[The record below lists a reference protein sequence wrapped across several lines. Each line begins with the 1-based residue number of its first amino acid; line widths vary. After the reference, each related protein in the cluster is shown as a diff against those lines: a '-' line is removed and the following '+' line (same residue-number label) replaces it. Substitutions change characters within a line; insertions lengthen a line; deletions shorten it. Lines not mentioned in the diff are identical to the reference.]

1 MYKHLFKNVVM
12 YSNKKKIQKKNIIF
26 FFYGLGLSSNDF
38 YEILKNKT
46 NYQIL
51 IPELPGH
58 NSTFYSFRKNC
69 LYDFSKTI
77 HLFIKNLGIKKII
90 FFSHS
95 VGGIIPILLFRFF
108 LKQQYLKKFINYEGN
123 LTFHDTQTIT
133 SRTASYKKNQFPVKF
148 KNLLNICN
156 KSNEKS
162 LNMWYKSL
170 KKVDIFAFYELSK
183 ETVKYSV
190 GNNLLRFFRIYF
202 KRKIYVHGSES
213 ELKIPFFYYGS
224 RRIKILNCGHFS
236 FYENIYNFNKY
247 FNMLI
252 SEKW

>member
-1 MYKHLFKNVVM
+1 MYKHLFKNLVIH
-12 YSNKKKIQKKNIIF
+12 SNKKKIEKINTIF
-26 FFYGLGLSSNDF
+26 FFYGLGLSSDDF
-38 YEILKNKT
+38 QEILKKKK

-58 NSTFYSFRKNC
+58 NSLFYLFKKDC

-77 HLFIKNLGIKKII
+77 YLFIKNFGIKKII

-95 VGGIIPILLFRFF
+95 IGGIIPILLFRFF
-108 LKQQYLKKFINYEGN
+108 LKKQYVKKFINYEGN

-133 SRTASYKKNQFPVKF
+133 SRTASYKKNEFPVKF
-148 KNLLNICN
+148 NNLLNICK

-170 KKVDIFAFYELSK
+170 KKVDIYAFYELSK
-183 ETVKYSV
+183 EAVIYSC
-190 GNNLLRFFRIYF
+190 GSYLLRFFRVFF
-202 KRKIYVHGSES
+202 KHKIYVHGSES
-213 ELKIPFFYYGS
+213 EFKIPFFYYGS
-224 RRIKILNCGHFS
+224 RRLRIPNCGHFS
-236 FYENIYNFNKY
+236 FYENIYNFNKN